1 MAASLLTYA
10 IHAVQSLRSAQDLVI
25 GETYIPSGHT
35 TDEDDDFSLTSRP
48 YTGVPSTRS
57 EVSLFLYK
65 NNNVYF
71 RTQVNSNTTHEARHK
86 KDKKSTKPRASTD
99 IKN

>member
-25 GETYIPSGHT
+25 VETYIPSGHT

-65 NNNVYF
+65 KMF
-71 RTQVNSNTTHEARHK
+71 ISEPKSTPTPRTRLATTK
-86 KDKKSTKPRASTD
+86 IKKSTKTRASTD

>member
-1 MAASLLTYA
+1 MLTHA
-10 IHAVQSLRSAQDLVI
+10 MHAVQSLRSAQDVVI
-25 GETYIPSGHT
+25 GETYIPSGHN
-35 TDEDDDFSLTSRP
+35 TDVDDDFSLTSRP

-65 NNNVYF
+65 KMF
-71 RTQVNSNTTHEARHK
+71 ISEPKSTPTPRSRLATTK
-86 KDKKSTKPRASTD
+86 IKKSTKTRASTD